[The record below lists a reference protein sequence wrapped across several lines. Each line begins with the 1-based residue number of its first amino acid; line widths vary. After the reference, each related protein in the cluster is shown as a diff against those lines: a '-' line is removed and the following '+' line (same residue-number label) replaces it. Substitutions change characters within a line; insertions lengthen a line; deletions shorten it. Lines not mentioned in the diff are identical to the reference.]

1 MIYLGRRLIHPFSSK
16 IVLVDFEN
24 ANATS
29 IPPLQTSVRLKCI
42 NVCLTAL
49 LNCFTAIYF
58 IYYVHFFHT
67 IIIMVTLCQV
77 TIIQHSILKPT
88 SSSDILL
95 LYKECNKMDKIS
107 ILKAKLT
114 LWVEWEHNKIY
125 HQQVYCWVKSHIHGT
140 QP

>member
-1 MIYLGRRLIHPFSSK
+1 MQTLQVFSLCK
-16 IVLVDFEN
+16 LLP
-24 ANATS
+24 A
-29 IPPLQTSVRLKCI
+29 L

-95 LYKECNKMDKIS
+95 LYKECNKMNKIS

-125 HQQVYCWVKSHIHGT
+125 HQQVYCWVKFTHTRHTTMSEIDT
-140 QP
+140 YISLSFTFLVR

>member
-1 MIYLGRRLIHPFSSK
+1 
-16 IVLVDFEN
+16 
-24 ANATS
+24 
-29 IPPLQTSVRLKCI
+29 
-42 NVCLTAL
+42 
-49 LNCFTAIYF
+49 
-58 IYYVHFFHT
+58 
-67 IIIMVTLCQV
+67 MVTLCQV

-107 ILKAKLT
+107 LLKAKLT

-125 HQQVYCWVKSHIHGT
+125 HQQVYCWVKSHMNGT